1 MCSSKGPRN
10 EWESAQSLTSKT
22 ISRRD
27 KPPTQPHHIQAIDA
41 LALMAGGMCHD
52 FNTLLTAIL
61 GYGEL
66 LLINPSLADSE
77 RRKVEAIVASAVQAR
92 SITQQILTL
101 SRRHSHTETVVNL
114 SGLITDLETFL
125 RRLAGSKTDLMT
137 DLRWDVGGV
146 KADVTQ
152 LTQVIMNLVANA
164 RDAMPHGGKL
174 TLRTS
179 AMELEPTSTE
189 FPNASAGQYVAL
201 DVSDSGC
208 GMDERTKARI
218 FEPFFTTKPEG
229 KGTGLGLA
237 MVYEI
242 VARMG
247 GHIRVLSRPSEG
259 TTFELLLPR
268 IQSPTSNVMAQ
279 KHDYRRLTGV
289 ETILVVDDYDVA
301 RNLTIEFLSSFG
313 YTVLAA
319 RNGKE
324 AIRLAKKHA
333 QPIHLLL
340 TDIVMPKMS
349 GPVLAKQF
357 AVIHPE
363 TKIIY
368 MTAYADS
375 IDAQNASMGVPQ
387 QVLSK
392 PYMHHEL
399 LGKVRGA
406 LGSPMTH

>member
-1 MCSSKGPRN
+1 
-10 EWESAQSLTSKT
+10 
-22 ISRRD
+22 
-27 KPPTQPHHIQAIDA
+27 
-41 LALMAGGMCHD
+41 MAGGMCHD

-66 LLINPSLADSE
+66 LLIDPSLGDSE
-77 RRKVEAIVASAVQAR
+77 RRKVEAIVGSAVQAR

-164 RDAMPHGGKL
+164 RDAMPNGGKL

-208 GMDERTKARI
+208 GMDELTKARI

-279 KHDYRRLTGV
+279 KHDDRRLTGV

-301 RNLTIEFLSSFG
+301 RNLTIEFLSTFG

-357 AVIHPE
+357 GVIHPE

-375 IDAQNASMGVPQ
+375 IDAQNVGMGAPQ
-387 QVLSK
+387 EVLSK

>member
-1 MCSSKGPRN
+1 MCSLKKPRDQ
-10 EWESAQSLTSKT
+10 WMFLPLTPVT
-22 ISRRD
+22 QRD
-27 KPPTQPHHIQAIDA
+27 KPHPHQIQTIDV

-101 SRRHSHTETVVNL
+101 SRRQSHIETVVNL
-114 SGLITDLETFL
+114 SALITDLETFL
-125 RRLAGSKTDLMT
+125 KRLAGSKTELMT
-137 DLRWDVGGV
+137 DLRWDVGAV
-146 KADVTQ
+146 RADVTQ

-164 RDAMPHGGKL
+164 RDAMPDGGKL
-174 TLRTS
+174 TLRTWS
-179 AMELEPTSTE
+179 RELTPPCTE
-189 FPNASAGQYVAL
+189 FPSAQPGQYVAL

-208 GMDERTKARI
+208 GMDESTKARI

-242 VARMG
+242 IARMG
-247 GHIRVLSRPSEG
+247 GHIRVLSRPCEG

-279 KHDYRRLTGV
+279 RQEYRKLTGV

-301 RNLTIEFLSSFG
+301 RNLTMEFLSSFG

-324 AIRLAKKHA
+324 AVRIAKKHV

-349 GPVLAKQF
+349 GPALAKQF
-357 AVIHPE
+357 EAIHPE
-363 TKIIY
+363 TKVIF

-375 IDAQNASMGVPQ
+375 IDAQNAGISATQ
-387 QVLSK
+387 EVLSK

-406 LGSPMTH
+406 LGSSVAH

>member
-1 MCSSKGPRN
+1 MCSSKRPRN
-10 EWESAQSLTSKT
+10 EWESGQSLASKT

-27 KPPTQPHHIQAIDA
+27 KAPTQRRHIQAIDA

-66 LLINPSLADSE
+66 LLINPSLGDSE

-101 SRRHSHTETVVNL
+101 SRRHSHAETVVNL

-146 KADVTQ
+146 KADATQ

-189 FPNASAGQYVAL
+189 FPNASAGQYVVL
-201 DVSDSGC
+201 GVSDSGC

-247 GHIRVLSRPSEG
+247 GHIHVLSRPSEG

-279 KHDYRRLTGV
+279 KHDCRRLTGV

-357 AVIHPE
+357 GVIHPE

-375 IDAQNASMGVPQ
+375 IDAQNAGMGTPQ
-387 QVLSK
+387 GVLSK